1 MSFPSIMIIDV
12 SLGALFWLS
21 SRFGLF
27 QVFYDSGGPADPTK
41 GLSVLILSVAM
52 SIDALAVGFSFAL
65 SKTPVLYPSIV
76 IAIVTFGMTACGIL
90 FGEKLG
96 KIIGRRAEIFGGRC

>member
-1 MSFPSIMIIDV
+1 MQGTVTGLPLGFSLVGGKVIME
-12 SLGALFWLS
+12 S
-21 SRFGLF
+21 
-27 QVFYDSGGPADPTK
+27 YDGGVKINTADPTK

-52 SIDALAVGFSFAL
+52 SIDALTVWFSLAL
-65 SKTPVLYPSIV
+65 LKTPVLYPSIV
-76 IAIVTFGMTACGIL
+76 IGIVAFGMTACGIL